1 MGFQVM
7 EDGRGF
13 WLEGVKHGG
22 QGRERRGSNHEDDGE
37 RLMIAGLRRERG
49 RFEAEVILHLGE
61 QEAETI
67 YRALLPEAKDI
78 PSRRVSIEVDVEGGK
93 LILRAYAM
101 DPVAL
106 RAALN
111 SFIRFIDA
119 CLQSIR
125 SLDL

>member
-1 MGFQVM
+1 
-7 EDGRGF
+7 
-13 WLEGVKHGG
+13 
-22 QGRERRGSNHEDDGE
+22 
-37 RLMIAGLRRERG
+37 MIAGLRRERG
-49 RFEAEVILHLGE
+49 RFEAEVILHLSE

-111 SFIRFIDA
+111 SFIRFIDT

-125 SLDL
+125 SIDL

>member
-1 MGFQVM
+1 MQSGSGAA
-7 EDGRGF
+7 ENAAT
-13 WLEGVKHGG
+13 HS
-22 QGRERRGSNHEDDGE
+22 REEPGHHSQRS
-37 RLMIAGLRRERG
+37 
-49 RFEAEVILHLGE
+49 RFEAEIILHLSK

-67 YRALLPEAKDI
+67 YRALLPEARDI
-78 PSRRVSIEVDVEGGK
+78 PSRRVSVEVGVEGEK

-125 SLDL
+125 SLGL